1 VNTPPFL
8 IAAACAVWGLQTGQ
22 WFVAAAAA
30 VAIEA
35 SRVVP
40 LRWNVTQAHFNR
52 LADFCSVL
60 TVAVAGYLYFTFGNP
75 RALLMLFQWLPVA
88 LLPLALAQAWG
99 NQPQIGAAAFVWTLR
114 KDPEA
119 ERHAFNIGYPYFA
132 VWLLAASATN
142 ARGLAYYGAL
152 VALAGWALWATR
164 PRRHT
169 PALWVALLAV
179 AAGIG
184 YGAQHGMSRL
194 QGWIEDSVP
203 EWLSATGS
211 RTDPYQS
218 RTDLGQIGVLKQD
231 DAIVL
236 RVRPDGAIAGPLLL
250 HRASYNGY
258 FGTTWMARNA
268 PLAPRPPD
276 AAARW
281 ILSPSGA
288 LASRVTI
295 FDWSPRGNPVL
306 SLPGGTVEI
315 RGLEA
320 PVIRRN
326 GLGTVQAEIPP
337 GHFHYVAMVDA
348 GAATDAAPD
357 EEDLRVPRS
366 EAAALNQI
374 AEQLGLATLPAER
387 AVAEVRRFFTR
398 GFGYSLRQ
406 PATERG
412 TTALADFLLK
422 TRAGHCEYFA
432 SATAL
437 LLRTAG
443 VPARYATGFSTQE
456 YSRLENAYV
465 VRVRHAHAWAKA
477 YVNGA
482 WIDVDTTPAIWA
494 SVEAQEAAW
503 WAPLSDLWSWTR
515 FRLSG
520 LAASA
525 RDESTTA
532 TLWTGIAAL
541 LSAWLAWRL
550 YRQRRLLVIG
560 ARARPVEP
568 GGSGPVGGD
577 SEFFL
582 VERALARDGLPRE
595 SGETVMTW
603 LARIASRLPPGIGTA
618 ELNELAQLHYRYRF
632 DPAGLARTDRDRLTT
647 SAQSWLARM
656 EKPHREGREGE

>member
-1 VNTPPFL
+1 VNTPPL
-8 IAAACAVWGLQTGQ
+8 LLAAACALWGLQTGQ

-40 LRWNVTQAHFNR
+40 LRWTVTQAHFNR
-52 LADFCSVL
+52 LSDFCSVL
-60 TVAVAGYLYFTFGNP
+60 IVAVAGYLYLTFGNP

-99 NQPQIGAAAFVWTLR
+99 NRPQIGVAAFVWTLR
-114 KDPEA
+114 KDPAA

-132 VWLLAASATN
+132 LWLLAASATN
-142 ARGLAYYGAL
+142 VRGPAYFGAL
-152 VALAGWALWATR
+152 VALAGWALWAAR

-169 PALWVALLAV
+169 PAIWVALLAV

-184 YGAQHGMSRL
+184 YGAQHGLSRL

-218 RTDLGQIGVLKQD
+218 RTDLGHIGVLKQD
-231 DAIVL
+231 DTIVL
-236 RVRPDGAIAGPLLL
+236 RVRPDGAITTPLLL

-268 PLAPRPPD
+268 PLTPRPPD

-281 ILSPSGA
+281 ILNPSGT
-288 LASRVTI
+288 SGFGVTI

-306 SLPGGTVEI
+306 SLPGGTMEI

-320 PVIRRN
+320 LGIMRN

-337 GHFHYVAMVDA
+337 GHFRYIAMVDA
-348 GAATDAAPD
+348 GAAADAAPD

-366 EAAALNQI
+366 EQALLNQVA
-374 AEQLGLATLPAER
+374 AELGLAKLPAER

-398 GFGYSLRQ
+398 GFGYSLWQ
-406 PATERG
+406 PATARG
-412 TTALADFLLK
+412 TSPLADFLLT

-465 VRVRHAHAWAKA
+465 VRARHAHAWAKA

-482 WIDVDTTPAIWA
+482 WIDVDTTPPIWA
-494 SVEAQEAAW
+494 SVEAQEASS

-515 FRLSG
+515 FRLSR
-520 LAASA
+520 LAAGA

-532 TLWTGIAAL
+532 ALWAGIAAL
-541 LSAWLAWRL
+541 LAAWLVWRL

-560 ARARPVEP
+560 ARERPVEQ
-568 GGSGPVGGD
+568 GRSGPAGGD

-582 VERALARDGLPRE
+582 VERTLARYGLPRE
-595 SGETVMTW
+595 PGEPVMAW
-603 LARIASRLPPGIGTA
+603 LARIASRLPPDAGTA
-618 ELNELAQLHYRYRF
+618 ELNELALLHYRYRF
-632 DPAGLARTDRDRLTT
+632 DPAGLARIDRDRLTT

-656 EKPHREGREGE
+656 EKPHRQGG